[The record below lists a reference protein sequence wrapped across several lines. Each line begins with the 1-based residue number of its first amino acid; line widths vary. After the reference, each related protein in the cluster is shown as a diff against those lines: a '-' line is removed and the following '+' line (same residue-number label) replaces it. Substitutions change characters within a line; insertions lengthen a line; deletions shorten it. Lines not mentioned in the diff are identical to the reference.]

1 MKSIYQ
7 PNSPF
12 PILSILSI
20 TPVVTSLCYYH
31 DGTVAS
37 NPIYQPCISIKDTI
51 GMCCASNRSN
61 PAGGSSTNGVTS
73 DECLANGLCM
83 NVLTYR
89 NSAGESGTNT
99 TYWRNQCTISDWTNN
114 GCLDVCTKESTP
126 SGGSDFSAK
135 MTSCD
140 GTANSTTWCC
150 GDNAS
155 CCNTSSAIT
164 IAQKLGEHTST
175 STLHLIPSSTSTSL
189 ISSPTSTSTSSS
201 SSPQLSGGVIAGIA
215 VGSVLGAI
223 AFLALI
229 SFSFIRRK
237 KKRIQ
242 RENKAEGLAINLRPG
257 SRPQEL
263 ENHIQTVGV
272 RSVAHEKATGP
283 QDIRAELPSEP
294 VGRTVD

>member
-1 MKSIYQ
+1 
-7 PNSPF
+7 
-12 PILSILSI
+12 
-20 TPVVTSLCYYH
+20 
-31 DGTVAS
+31 
-37 NPIYQPCISIKDTI
+37 
-51 GMCCASNRSN
+51 
-61 PAGGSSTNGVTS
+61 
-73 DECLANGLCM
+73 
-83 NVLTYR
+83 
-89 NSAGESGTNT
+89 
-99 TYWRNQCTISDWTNN
+99 
-114 GCLDVCTKESTP
+114 
-126 SGGSDFSAK
+126 

-150 GDNAS
+150 GDNAG

-189 ISSPTSTSTSSS
+189 ISSPTSTSSSSSS

-215 VGSVLGAI
+215 VGSVLGAM
-223 AFLALI
+223 AFLAII
-229 SFSFIRRK
+229 SFSFILWK

-242 RENKAEGLAINLRPG
+242 RENETQGLAINLRPG

-294 VGRTVD
+294 VG

>member
-1 MKSIYQ
+1 
-7 PNSPF
+7 
-12 PILSILSI
+12 
-20 TPVVTSLCYYH
+20 
-31 DGTVAS
+31 
-37 NPIYQPCISIKDTI
+37 
-51 GMCCASNRSN
+51 MCCASNRSN
-61 PAGGSSTNGVTS
+61 PAGGSSADGLTA

-89 NSAGESGTNT
+89 NSAGELGTNT

-114 GCLDVCTKESTP
+114 GCLNVCTKGSTL

-164 IAQKLGEHTST
+164 IAQKLGEHN
-175 STLHLIPSSTSTSL
+175 STSTSL
-189 ISSPTSTSTSSS
+189 LTPSSTSTSTSSS
-201 SSPQLSGGVIAGIA
+201 PSSSQLSGGVIAGIA
-215 VGSVLGAI
+215 VGSVVGAI
-223 AFLALI
+223 AFLAI
-229 SFSFIRRK
+229 IYFSFVRWK

-242 RENKAEGLAINLRPG
+242 RENEVEGLAINLRLA

-263 ENHIQTVGV
+263 ENHIQTVDM
-272 RSVAHEKATGP
+272 RSVAHEKAAGP

>member
-1 MKSIYQ
+1 
-7 PNSPF
+7 
-12 PILSILSI
+12 
-20 TPVVTSLCYYH
+20 
-31 DGTVAS
+31 
-37 NPIYQPCISIKDTI
+37 
-51 GMCCASNRSN
+51 MCCASNRSN
-61 PAGGSSTNGVTS
+61 PAGGSSTDGLTS

-89 NSAGESGTNT
+89 NSGGESGTNT
-99 TYWRNQCTISDWTNN
+99 TYWRNQCTISDWKNN
-114 GCLDVCTKESTP
+114 GCLNVCTKGSTP

-150 GDNAS
+150 GDDGS
-155 CCNTSSAIT
+155 CCNTPSAIT

-175 STLHLIPSSTSTSL
+175 STSGW
-189 ISSPTSTSTSSS
+189 ISSPTSTSTSTSTSS
-201 SSPQLSGGVIAGIA
+201 SSSSSQLSGGVIAGIA

-223 AFLALI
+223 AFLAI
-229 SFSFIRRK
+229 IYFSLVRWK

-242 RENKAEGLAINLRPG
+242 RENEAEGLAITLRPG

-263 ENHIQTVGV
+263 ENHIQTIGV

-294 VGRTVD
+294 VGRTVN

>member
-1 MKSIYQ
+1 
-7 PNSPF
+7 
-12 PILSILSI
+12 
-20 TPVVTSLCYYH
+20 
-31 DGTVAS
+31 
-37 NPIYQPCISIKDTI
+37 
-51 GMCCASNRSN
+51 MCCASNRSN
-61 PAGGSSTNGVTS
+61 PAGGSSANGLTT

-89 NSAGESGTNT
+89 NSAGESSTNT
-99 TYWRNQCTISDWTNN
+99 TYWRNQCTISDWKNN
-114 GCLDVCTKESTP
+114 GCLNVCTKGSTP

-150 GDNAS
+150 GDDSS

-164 IAQKLGEHTST
+164 IAQKLGEHSSTST
-175 STLHLIPSSTSTSL
+175 SLLIPSSTSTSL
-189 ISSPTSTSTSSS
+189 ISSLTSSSTSSS
-201 SSPQLSGGVIAGIA
+201 SSSSQLSGGAIAGIA

-223 AFLALI
+223 AFLAI
-229 SFSFIRRK
+229 IYFSFVRWK

-242 RENKAEGLAINLRPG
+242 RENEAEGLAINLRPG

-263 ENHIQTVGV
+263 ENHIQTIGMR